1 VSVLPSKS
9 KLLIL
14 FIKLVSTLAA
24 LEIVKYLS
32 IIRKMETTDKKPIGT
47 ITQPPFII
55 ISNKLIDGG
64 GVAGTA
70 AAILVAVSVTIC
82 SRSIMRFI

>member
-1 VSVLPSKS
+1 
-9 KLLIL
+9 
-14 FIKLVSTLAA
+14 
-24 LEIVKYLS
+24 
-32 IIRKMETTDKKPIGT
+32 METTDKKPIGT